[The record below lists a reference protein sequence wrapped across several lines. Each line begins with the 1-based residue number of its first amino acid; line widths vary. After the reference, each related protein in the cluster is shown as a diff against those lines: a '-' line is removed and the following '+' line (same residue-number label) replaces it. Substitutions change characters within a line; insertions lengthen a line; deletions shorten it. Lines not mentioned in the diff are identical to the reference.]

1 MGNNK
6 YNFLHMYLLPVI
18 EFCFR
23 VNVVLTRFIDTLV
36 DYPNSKSYLFR
47 FLNSLAG
54 LGILD
59 GERVDRYKEHV

>member
-1 MGNNK
+1 MK
-6 YNFLHMYLLPVI
+6 KFYL
-18 EFCFR
+18 R

-59 GERVDRYKEHV
+59 SERVDRYKEHV